1 MKDGE
6 TVNNKVLGNR
16 YQLMEKIGEGGMA
29 NVYTARC
36 QILNR
41 IVAVKILKDEFST
54 DEEFVNKFKNEAQ
67 AAASLNHPNIIN
79 VYDVGQ
85 DNGISYIVMEYV
97 DGINLKELIKIE
109 GALEEQRAIN
119 IVKQIALALR
129 Y

>member
-41 IVAVKILKDEFST
+41 IVAVKILKDG
-54 DEEFVNKFKNEAQ
+54 KF
-67 AAASLNHPNIIN
+67 
-79 VYDVGQ
+79 Q
-85 DNGISYIVMEYV
+85 DFR
-97 DGINLKELIKIE
+97 L
-109 GALEEQRAIN
+109 
-119 IVKQIALALR
+119 
-129 Y
+129 